1 MERVHRFV
9 QNRALLVAVLMHQV
23 SAQGKV
29 VAFSQV
35 KSVCVTVDGLE
46 DYEKCAILHISECLG
61 LIGVHVATIGA
72 VAIESL
78 GGARYRRA
86 RSMSSWREWTPSFA

>member
-1 MERVHRFV
+1 MERVQRFV
-9 QNRALLVAVLMHQV
+9 QNGALLVAVFMRQV

-35 KSVCVTVDGLE
+35 KSVRVTVDGLE

-61 LIGVHVATIGA
+61 LIGVHAATIGA

-78 GGARYRRA
+78 GGGRYRRT